1 MAERRTLD
9 GRVPW
14 TMVLDVDVGLGD
26 DGSELR
32 VLVRHDH
39 CFRGEAS
46 ASTHHRRHLL
56 LFGPASATSALRL
69 QSRPERTHPSI
80 HASPLRTID
89 LSPCRDP
96 DPQPPS
102 AQDILT
108 RNFSLTDSTS
118 PTPTRSFTTFL
129 VSMLHPQ
136 PVTEGR

>member
-14 TMVLDVDVGLGD
+14 TMVNVLDVDVGPGD

-32 VLVRHDH
+32 RDR
-39 CFRGEAS
+39 CFCGDAS

-56 LFGPASATSALRL
+56 RLFGPASAASALRL

-80 HASPLRTID
+80 HASPLQTID

-118 PTPTRSFTTFL
+118 PTPTRSFTTPL
-129 VSMLHPQ
+129 VSMRRPQ